1 MAIPSA
7 DLLPG
12 TLETP
17 NWCRLHLRQSSR
29 QFWRPVD
36 AAFAIFL
43 HGAVIS
49 FLNLKKA
56 ASLRS
61 GFIALLIILSSGLVS
76 AAERDTLPRCAQL
89 VLVISPDEN
98 SRQGVM
104 STYERQGEA
113 WRPVQSNVPVSL
125 GRSGLAWGRG
135 LHPVQAGI
143 QKREGDGKSPAG
155 IYRFGTIF
163 GHLHPDEVD
172 FSLPYVQVTP
182 SLECVD
188 DSGSRHY
195 NQLVDNRGLSRD
207 WNSSERMPEV
217 GRQYDWG
224 VFVEHNTP
232 AQPGDGSCIFL
243 HIWGGPN
250 SPTAGCTAMQ
260 EDHLLSLLRWL
271 DAGRQPLLLQLTA
284 AAYESWKAGFRLP

>member
-12 TLETP
+12 ILESP
-17 NWCRLHLRQSSR
+17 NRCRLHLRQSRR

-43 HGAVIS
+43 QGAVIS

-61 GFIALLIILSSGLVS
+61 SCIVLLIFFSSGLVS
-76 AAERDTLPRCAQL
+76 AAEPDTLPRCGQL

-98 SRQGVM
+98 SRQGSL

-113 WRPVQSNVPVSL
+113 WKPVLSNVPVSL

-155 IYRFGTIF
+155 MYRLGTIF
-163 GHLHPDEVD
+163 GHLPPDQVD
-172 FSLPYVQVTP
+172 LRLPYVQVTS

-195 NQLVDNRGLSRD
+195 NQLVDNQELARD

-232 AQPGDGSCIFL
+232 AQPGGGSCIFL
-243 HIWGGPN
+243 HIWGGPD

-260 EDHLLSLLRWL
+260 EDQLLSLLRWL
-271 DAGRQPLLLQLTA
+271 DAGRQPLLVQLTA
-284 AAYESWKAGFRLP
+284 AAYESWKASFGLP